1 MKQFLKPLII
11 ILSLSPAFA
20 LACEK
25 PQVTGYDEVDCLQEG
40 FASVKQH
47 GKYGFVNKVGKVMI
61 PIQYDDAQHFSE
73 GFAGVKQNGQY
84 GFINKGDE
92 ILIPAQYDRILQGFK
107 NGKAQVKRHGE
118 QFYIDKEGK
127 RLD

>member
-1 MKQFLKPLII
+1 
-11 ILSLSPAFA
+11 
-20 LACEK
+20 
-25 PQVTGYDEVDCLQEG
+25 
-40 FASVKQH
+40 
-47 GKYGFVNKVGKVMI
+47 MI

-92 ILIPAQYDRILQGFK
+92 MLIPAQYDRILQGFK

-118 QFYIDKEGK
+118 QFYINKEGK